1 MFKKIKRSGWMVIKN
16 KNPAAKINETRRMQ
30 AIFNVE
36 RVESNVTLDRG
47 NNVANNEN
55 SAESVDRLTLYTF

>member
-1 MFKKIKRSGWMVIKN
+1 
-16 KNPAAKINETRRMQ
+16 MQ

-36 RVESNVTLDRG
+36 RVESSVTLHRG

-55 SAESVDRLTLYTF
+55 STNRWTDSLFTHFKRSQRIK